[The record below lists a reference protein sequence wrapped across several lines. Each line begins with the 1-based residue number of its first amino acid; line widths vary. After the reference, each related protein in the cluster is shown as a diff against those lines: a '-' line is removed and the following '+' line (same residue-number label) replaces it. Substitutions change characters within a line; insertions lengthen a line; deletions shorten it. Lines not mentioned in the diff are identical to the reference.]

1 MPWNDWAILRANK
14 EEDLRITANP
24 LRLLYFS
31 SSGTVLKQSN
41 GTVILVAL
49 YKQFIR
55 NFCVSFG
62 HLQICVPHLPL
73 QGKQIAAVF
82 QIKGSKTVSDLIGG
96 KFHAC
101 PITVFPEVPSQHI
114 GLQLLPISC
123 GEQPLFPFFRLHL
136 IQETCRCTFCSR
148 SGFVPEPSEPFSG
161 QETH

>member
-1 MPWNDWAILRANK
+1 M
-14 EEDLRITANP
+14 
-24 LRLLYFS
+24 
-31 SSGTVLKQSN
+31 
-41 GTVILVAL
+41 AL

-62 HLQICVPHLPL
+62 HLQIFVPHLPL

-82 QIKGSKTVSDLIGG
+82 QIKGSKTVSDSIGG

-101 PITVFPEVPSQHI
+101 SITVFPEVPSQHI

-136 IQETCRCTFCSR
+136 VQETCRCSFCSR

-161 QETH
+161 QETCQSSVIADHFHSHTLHLTICQNRRLRSIFLSYLKSIILTF